1 MHLCGMSINLFVV
14 FGCFFFF
21 FTFHMSR
28 ADLGSWVC
36 DEFILYQ
43 KLGGLDGPKRKHKL
57 HKIKCFLS

>member
-1 MHLCGMSINLFVV
+1 MWDEYKSFCSFCLFV
-14 FGCFFFF
+14 

-28 ADLGSWVC
+28 ADLASWVC

-57 HKIKCFLS
+57 HKIECFLS